1 MPSARAGDV
10 QVTGDKVRS
19 IPLLHHLQKAGR
31 ASLPEEHGAV
41 GVSDGFVPFP
51 SSITH
56 VPLLNDLG
64 CITSHSA
71 PRSPSAATQQSRSAS
86 LQQPPATSTDPHGEV
101 RAPGIPQGPSSPR
114 QRGRGAALARNNA
127 AGRRRRLP
135 VVALPYS
142 ARRAE
147 NLQQHLSAPS
157 GRSFAAA
164 EGRVGSPR
172 ATCSGDIPGWVSS

>member
-1 MPSARAGDV
+1 M
-10 QVTGDKVRS
+10 QVTGNKVRS
-19 IPLLHHLQKAGR
+19 IPALHHLQEAGR
-31 ASLPEEHGAV
+31 ASLPEEHGAL

-51 SSITH
+51 SCVAH

-64 CITSHSA
+64 CITSHST
-71 PRSPSAATQQSRSAS
+71 PRSPRVANQQSLSAS
-86 LQQPPATSTDPHGEV
+86 LQQHPATSTDPRGEV

-135 VVALPYS
+135 VVELPYS
-142 ARRAE
+142 AHRAE

-164 EGRVGSPR
+164 EGRVGDPWT
-172 ATCSGDIPGWVSS
+172 TCSGDIPGWVSS